1 MIGRA
6 GAEAAA
12 NEFLHGIG
20 ASEYLEVELVP
31 KLEPIYY
38 WMVKLEP
45 ELEPM
50 NF

>member
-1 MIGRA
+1 MV
-6 GAEAAA
+6 ELEPKLQLM
-12 NEFLHGIG
+12 NFLHGIG